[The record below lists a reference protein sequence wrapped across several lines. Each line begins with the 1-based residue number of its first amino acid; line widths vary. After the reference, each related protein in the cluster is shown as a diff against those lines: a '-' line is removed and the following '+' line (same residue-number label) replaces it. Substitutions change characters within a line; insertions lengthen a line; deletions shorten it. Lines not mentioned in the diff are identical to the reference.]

1 MVSNTIV
8 CTRQFTSTFCAILR
22 PEMQLPQEVSGPP
35 VTGTITEDWIFKQ
48 VADWSERTPDRF
60 AFAVDRADGKLE
72 EYTYQDVLRTSHRLA
87 AGMAAHG
94 VARQDRVGILMEN
107 IPQWVF
113 VLLGVM
119 RIGAT
124 AVPLSTL
131 LPAGAIANLIAH
143 AGCKLVFTDLPN
155 LEKAT
160 TAAVGAGATVVAFG
174 REESEGKVL
183 AWPQLL
189 SEGQPPPPPSNNGDE
204 AALIVYTSGTTG
216 EPKGVQLS
224 VWNLIHEIRGAVE
237 GLAFSK
243 DHRVLSTLPFSHV
256 LPLVANALGPLCAG
270 SGVVFLQNLSPDR
283 ITEALRRRRITCFVC
298 VPQFFYL
305 LHRKIFDA
313 VEAQAYIPR
322 TLFRLAFNLAR
333 RSKSRALRRWLFKGV
348 RQKLAPDLW
357 LLTSGGAPL
366 DPKVCDDL
374 SVLGYT
380 VTQAYGLTETT
391 AAATITPQND
401 GASGSVGKPIRGVT
415 IRIDQPGND
424 GVGEV
429 WIRGPVVMT
438 GYYRNPE
445 QTSEVME
452 GPWLRSGDLG
462 YIRPDGNLVIA
473 GRSKDVIV
481 LANGK
486 KVYPEELER
495 HYQESPFIKEIC
507 IIGLP
512 ADGGPAGETLHAVVT
527 PNMEE
532 FRRRGLNAIAEM
544 VRFDLEDLSKGLP
557 AYQHLM
563 SMSIRNESLPR
574 TVTRKLRRFEIRD
587 SEIQRRKESR
597 SRFQAVEEEHDEE
610 ALRHGAG
617 AVVASLLRQAKPA
630 AGAVNPSM
638 NLELDFG
645 LDSLARVELFGKA
658 EMQLGTRMD
667 EREAAGVM
675 TVGDLVHALEKAQGA
690 PAQGRNWNEIINA
703 PTDPE
708 LARHPVFHRGAFFK
722 IVGYAA
728 IKAVGLAASVLFPLR
743 SRGVENI
750 PRNGPFLI
758 CPNHESFL
766 DGPLT
771 VSQLP
776 RAAIDKILI
785 LGYSDYWQSTLMR
798 ALARFLSV
806 VSIDSNINL
815 VRAMQV
821 GAAGLRE
828 GCALLV
834 FPEGSRS
841 IDGRVM
847 EFKKGA
853 AILACG
859 LDVPIL
865 PVGIRGAFES
875 WPRGGTFR
883 LHPIEVAFGVP
894 LHPREFTGA
903 ADPVAAL
910 TDALRNRIR
919 ELAGQ

>member
-1 MVSNTIV
+1 
-8 CTRQFTSTFCAILR
+8 
-22 PEMQLPQEVSGPP
+22 
-35 VTGTITEDWIFKQ
+35 
-48 VADWSERTPDRF
+48 
-60 AFAVDRADGKLE
+60 
-72 EYTYQDVLRTSHRLA
+72 
-87 AGMAAHG
+87 
-94 VARQDRVGILMEN
+94 
-107 IPQWVF
+107 
-113 VLLGVM
+113 
-119 RIGAT
+119 
-124 AVPLSTL
+124 
-131 LPAGAIANLIAH
+131 
-143 AGCKLVFTDLPN
+143 
-155 LEKAT
+155 
-160 TAAVGAGATVVAFG
+160 
-174 REESEGKVL
+174 
-183 AWPQLL
+183 
-189 SEGQPPPPPSNNGDE
+189 
-204 AALIVYTSGTTG
+204 
-216 EPKGVQLS
+216 
-224 VWNLIHEIRGAVE
+224 
-237 GLAFSK
+237 
-243 DHRVLSTLPFSHV
+243 
-256 LPLVANALGPLCAG
+256 
-270 SGVVFLQNLSPDR
+270 
-283 ITEALRRRRITCFVC
+283 
-298 VPQFFYL
+298 
-305 LHRKIFDA
+305 
-313 VEAQAYIPR
+313 
-322 TLFRLAFNLAR
+322 
-333 RSKSRALRRWLFKGV
+333 
-348 RQKLAPDLW
+348 
-357 LLTSGGAPL
+357 
-366 DPKVCDDL
+366 
-374 SVLGYT
+374 
-380 VTQAYGLTETT
+380 
-391 AAATITPQND
+391 
-401 GASGSVGKPIRGVT
+401 
-415 IRIDQPGND
+415 
-424 GVGEV
+424 
-429 WIRGPVVMT
+429 
-438 GYYRNPE
+438 
-445 QTSEVME
+445 
-452 GPWLRSGDLG
+452 
-462 YIRPDGNLVIA
+462 
-473 GRSKDVIV
+473 
-481 LANGK
+481 
-486 KVYPEELER
+486 
-495 HYQESPFIKEIC
+495 
-507 IIGLP
+507 
-512 ADGGPAGETLHAVVT
+512 
-527 PNMEE
+527 
-532 FRRRGLNAIAEM
+532 
-544 VRFDLEDLSKGLP
+544 
-557 AYQHLM
+557 
-563 SMSIRNESLPR
+563 
-574 TVTRKLRRFEIRD
+574 
-587 SEIQRRKESR
+587 
-597 SRFQAVEEEHDEE
+597 
-610 ALRHGAG
+610 
-617 AVVASLLRQAKPA
+617 
-630 AGAVNPSM
+630 
-638 NLELDFG
+638 
-645 LDSLARVELFGKA
+645 
-658 EMQLGTRMD
+658 MD